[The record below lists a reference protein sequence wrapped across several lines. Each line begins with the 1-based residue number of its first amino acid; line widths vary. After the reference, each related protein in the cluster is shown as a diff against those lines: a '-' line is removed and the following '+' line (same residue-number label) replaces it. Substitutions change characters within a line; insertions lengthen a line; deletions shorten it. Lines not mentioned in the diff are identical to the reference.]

1 MYFWNVNNQPYMT
14 RSAHI
19 DLNPG
24 KYYQRLSYYPFV
36 VNLDRCNESCN
47 TLNDFSDRMCSKQN
61 M

>member
-19 DLNPG
+19 DLNSG

-47 TLNDFSDRMCSKQN
+47 TLNDLSDRMCSKQN